1 MIRKIPESIIA
12 IIQKLEAAGFEA
24 FVVGGC
30 VRDLMMGIEPKDW
43 DVTTRAL
50 PEEVMKIFSTYA
62 PPGGASA
69 DKAGSFYENKFG
81 TVGVKSD
88 VGVVEVTTYR
98 IESKYS
104 DKRRPDKVQFA
115 KTLEEDLGRRDFT
128 INALALRIKP
138 HPGPLLIKERET
150 ASYEIIDLFDGQ
162 EDLKNKIIKA
172 VGDPNERFNEDALR
186 MMRAVRFAAGLGG
199 DINVKRTSGPR
210 KLSEKTPF
218 SIEEK
223 TKKAI
228 AKNAK
233 NLEYIAKERIQ
244 DELNKI
250 LVSDF
255 AAEGIELLRELK
267 LLQYIIPELE
277 KGYGVGQNRH
287 HIYTIW
293 EHSILSLKNC
303 PSPCLEVR
311 LATLLH
317 DIAKPETKRGEG
329 AYSTFYNH
337 DHVGARV
344 ADKILKRLKYSTD
357 IIRKVRLLVDN
368 HMFYYNVDEVGASS
382 VRRLVRKVG
391 LENIDDLIDLR
402 VGDRLGSGVPKAVP
416 YKLRH
421 FKYMVDK
428 ISHDPLSVKMLATN
442 GDDLIK
448 ELKLKP
454 GPMLGAILDVLLSE
468 VIEDPK
474 KNVKKILLARAVELS
489 RVDLSKLR
497 EMAKEKIE
505 ERKEE
510 EDREIKKKYWVK

>member
-1 MIRKIPESIIA
+1 MIKKIPKPIIE

-30 VRDLMMGIEPKDW
+30 VRDLLMDVEPKDW
-43 DVTTRAL
+43 DVTTNAK
-50 PEEVMKIFSTYA
+50 PEEITKLF
-62 PPGGASA
+62 P
-69 DKAGSFYENKFG
+69 DSFYENAFG
-81 TVGVKSD
+81 TVGVKSE

-104 DKRRPDKVQFA
+104 DKRRPDEVKFA
-115 KTLEEDLGRRDFT
+115 KTLEEDLSRRDFT
-128 INALALRIKP
+128 INALALKIKN
-138 HPGPLLIKERET
+138 
-150 ASYEIIDLFDGQ
+150 SDFEIIDLYDGQ
-162 EDLKNKIIKA
+162 KDLKNKIIRA
-172 VGDPNERFNEDALR
+172 VGDANERFDEDALR
-186 MMRAVRFAAGLGG
+186 MMRAVRFAVTLGG
-199 DINVKRTSGPR
+199 DIEIKKTKGPR
-210 KLSEKTPF
+210 KLSEKRPF
-218 SIEEK
+218 DIEEK

-228 AKNAK
+228 AKNSK
-233 NLEYIAKERIQ
+233 NLKLIALERIQ

-267 LLQYIIPELE
+267 LLQHIIPELE

-287 HIYTIW
+287 HIYSIW

-303 PSPCLEVR
+303 PSVKLEVR

-317 DIAKPETKRGEG
+317 DIAKPDTKRGEG

-344 ADKILKRLKYSTD
+344 VEKILKRLKYSSDT
-357 IIRKVRLLVDN
+357 IKKVRMLVDN

-382 VRRLVRKVG
+382 VRRLVQKVG
-391 LENIDDLIDLR
+391 LENIDDLIDVR

-421 FKYMVDK
+421 FKYMVDR
-428 ISHDPLSVKMLATN
+428 ISSDPLSVKMLKVN
-442 GDDLIK
+442 GNDLMK
-448 ELKLKP
+448 GLKMKA

-468 VIEDPK
+468 VIENPEKNK
-474 KNVKKILLARAVELS
+474 KEILLARAKSLS
-489 RVDLSKLR
+489 KENPAKLR

-505 ERKEE
+505 EKKEE
-510 EDREIKKKYWVK
+510 EDKEIKAKYWVK

>member
-1 MIRKIPESIIA
+1 MIKKIPKPIIE

-30 VRDLMMGIEPKDW
+30 VRDLLMDVEPKDW
-43 DVTTRAL
+43 DVTTNAK
-50 PEEVMKIFSTYA
+50 PEEVVKIFS
-62 PPGGASA
+62 
-69 DKAGSFYENKFG
+69 DSFYENAFG
-81 TVGVKSD
+81 TVGVKSE

-104 DKRRPDKVQFA
+104 DKRRPDKVKFA
-115 KTLEEDLGRRDFT
+115 KTLEEDLSRRDFT
-128 INALALRIKP
+128 INALALRIQP
-138 HPGPLLIKERET
+138 HPSPLLIKERE
-150 ASYEIIDLFDGQ
+150 AGFEIIDLYDGQ
-162 EDLKNKIIKA
+162 KDLKKKIIRA
-172 VGDPNERFNEDALR
+172 VGEANERFDEDALR
-186 MMRAVRFAAGLGG
+186 MMRAVRFAVTLGG
-199 DINVKRTSGPR
+199 DVSVKRTNGPR
-210 KLSEKTPF
+210 KLSEKMPF
-218 SIEEK
+218 VIEEK

-228 AKNAK
+228 TKNAK
-233 NLEYIAKERIQ
+233 NLKLIALERIQ

-287 HIYTIW
+287 HIYTIY
-293 EHSILSLKNC
+293 EHSILALKNC
-303 PSPCLEVR
+303 PSEKLEVR

-317 DIAKPETKRGEG
+317 DIAKPDTKRGEG

-344 ADKILKRLKYSTD
+344 VEKILQRLKYSTD
-357 IIRKVRLLVDN
+357 IVKKVRLFVDN

-382 VRRLVRKVG
+382 VRRLVQKVG

-428 ISHDPLSVKMLATN
+428 ISSDPLSVKMLKVN

-448 ELKLKP
+448 ELKLKA
-454 GPMLGAILDVLLSE
+454 GPMLGAVLDVLLSE
-468 VIEDPK
+468 VIENPDENK
-474 KNVKKILLARAVELS
+474 KDILLKRAKELS
-489 RVDLSKLR
+489 KENLTKLR

-505 ERKEE
+505 EKKEE
-510 EDREIKKKYWVK
+510 EDQELKSRYWVK